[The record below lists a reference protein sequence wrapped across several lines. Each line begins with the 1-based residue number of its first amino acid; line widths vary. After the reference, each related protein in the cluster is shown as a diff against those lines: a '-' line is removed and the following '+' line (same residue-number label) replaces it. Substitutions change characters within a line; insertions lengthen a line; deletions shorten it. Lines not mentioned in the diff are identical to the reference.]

1 MSFQEYTYIL
11 LLNCFAFR
19 IHVPSNRLSNDDICP
34 HESETITLKSFCQMM
49 LVIFISSLICAGLL
63 FICILVRKCSL
74 YHAEYALRISSDL
87 RMAMFNPLNFRLKIT
102 CKGVSTFSI
111 FFKSRSKTVDM
122 NISAFCAG
130 HFILHPLDKWAIHS
144 ATAVDRQHPSMINQ
158 GLV

>member
-63 FICILVRKCSL
+63 FICILVRKWSL

-87 RMAMFNPLNFRLKIT
+87 RVAMFNPLNFRFT
-102 CKGVSTFSI
+102 CKGVST

-122 NISAFCAG
+122 NISAFFG
-130 HFILHPLDKWAIHS
+130 RPLHSTSP
-144 ATAVDRQHPSMINQ
+144 
-158 GLV
+158 